1 MRAESEGPLARFGG
15 PGEVDMVGL
24 ETHRPAR
31 LGSLARSL
39 AVVATLLGLATFP
52 LQLITTAAP
61 VLGEMR
67 WSPLELLAGIM
78 AGAPPVGAMGH
89 LTLWVSLAVFG
100 FVFVYLALVAILLAL
115 VVRPSSR
122 FVFITALLAASVIT
136 EDIFLH
142 FASFQRALC
151 GSYPSACGQT
161 IHAGL
166 WSAMLLSVMGVL
178 IAIAGLETIAAKVL
192 MTEPAQIRSRSTTG

>member
-1 MRAESEGPLARFGG
+1 MRTESEGRLARFGG
-15 PGEVDMVGL
+15 PGEVDTVGL
-24 ETHRPAR
+24 ETHRPVR

-78 AGAPPVGAMGH
+78 AGALPTSAMGH
-89 LTLWVSLAVFG
+89 LTLWVSLAAFG
-100 FVFVYLALVAILLAL
+100 FVFVYLALVAILLAV

-122 FVFITALLAASVIT
+122 FVLITALLAASVIT

-151 GSYPSACGQT
+151 GSYSPAACGQA

-178 IAIAGLETIAAKVL
+178 VAIAGLETIAAKVL
-192 MTEPAQIRSRSTTG
+192 MTEPAQIRS